1 MLRQNEKLKNQRG
14 SLLIE
19 ALAMLALIAMV
30 TPLLYKKAADRT
42 NELQDINAAGQMRTI
57 SNAVDA
63 YLRDNYDT
71 IVTNGTVKTN
81 CSGSSADKSYSFN
94 GDDDNEAIPL
104 AHLCEYLP
112 YGFNDKTMMFSSIEV
127 GVKRRIF
134 RSEEADPS
142 TGAKRILRQDLMG
155 LIVANPVRGN
165 NMPRVRASRIAS
177 MIGTNGGFA
186 DNKKGYGV
194 QGVWEINL
202 SDFDAGSFKPSSAS
216 NNAVLATSLESIASG
231 NHGRENVLHREKV
244 DEAGEMNTMLTD
256 LNMGDHKIT
265 NVQQMIVTGKGLGD
279 KDKAIYLKD
288 GSGIYIDTGN
298 LYVGGNTTLKG
309 TLEVTGEANF
319 KDNVNVDK
327 LLTTLQLEV
336 KEWLKA
342 GSAEII
348 GELTAANKNFIV
360 EAGTGNTTIKGT
372 LNVHGDTTLNS
383 NLQVDGTSDLK
394 GKVTIGTTT
403 KTPGNPNDN
412 VVLEVKGDAQF
423 DEDISVAGTA
433 DIDNLNVKK
442 VFQAGLGSDGNY
454 NLRAD
459 KDSVDI
465 LVNNFQVGYPT
476 NSAKATGFLIT
487 ETLTRMKNGTKIEL
501 ESPDII
507 IGSKNNTNMLAV
519 NDTDGVSVNN
529 ANFSVNDENDTTLF
543 EVNKASKQV
552 RVKGG
557 ADFLVRAKGTA
568 SGGTVTGDDIVMQ
581 VAQNGSYLS
590 SGERDAS
597 VYVRKGVIE
606 LERNAATDANKSNKA
621 NYTGYIKLDRVV
633 GNKEMDDDAF
643 HADDSKNGYSGFTK
657 YDEFQVNPAYTSVM
671 HDIKLTTRGGARL
684 SDILPDFINKGI
696 YVLDGTY
703 KEKLNGKSVN
713 WDTNESGTPIQS
725 SQFPYDINKI
735 TGGTDVSKAIKAQSC
750 DDNDFTC
757 ATTPW
762 LGFIPAPSCP
772 PGYLKVATIN
782 PIRWAMAQA
791 GRPVQSHRPGADEKE
806 VELAYNRDPNTV
818 KTGTGGVS
826 EPWKNALTFQQ
837 STWLNTSLKAFT
849 KNNISYGWS
858 GIIGFIYPAEDFST
872 YLQAIGELSAS
883 EIDSSTI
890 VWNLFEVF
898 NQQIVGIAN
907 VYCYFNRRSQAQL
920 TAAGSTASPDFKNDE
935 LIDRYDQLTSI
946 RVRYDEKDSAYVKR
960 LNDPKLKYTDPW

>member
-1 MLRQNEKLKNQRG
+1 MFNRKTEMKNQRG

-30 TPLLYKKAADRT
+30 TPLLYKKAAERT

-57 SNAVDA
+57 SNALDA

-71 IVTNGTVKTN
+71 IITNGTVKTN
-81 CSGSSADKSYSFN
+81 CSGSAADKKYSFN
-94 GDDDNEAIPL
+94 GDDANEDIPL

-112 YGFNDKTMMFSSIEV
+112 YGFNDKTMLFSSIDV

-134 RSEEADPS
+134 KSDDADPS
-142 TGAKRILRQDLMG
+142 TGEKRVTRQDLMG
-155 LIVANPVRGN
+155 LIVANPVRGA
-165 NMPRVRASRIAS
+165 NMPRVRSSRIAS
-177 MIGTNGGFA
+177 MIGTNGGFI
-186 DNKKGYGV
+186 DNKKGMGV
-194 QGVWEINL
+194 QGVWEIDL
-202 SDFDAGSFKPSSAS
+202 SDFDAGSKFKPSAAS
-216 NNAVLATSLESIASG
+216 NNSVLATSLESIASG
-231 NHGRENVLHREKV
+231 NHGRENVLYREKV
-244 DEAGEMNTMLTD
+244 DEEGIMNTMLTD
-256 LNMGDHKIT
+256 LNMGDNKIT
-265 NVQQMIVTGKGLGD
+265 NVQQMIVTGKNLGD
-279 KDKAIYLKD
+279 EDKAIYLKD
-288 GSGIYIDTGN
+288 GSGIYIEEPGK
-298 LYVGGNTTLKG
+298 LYVGGETTLNGDTTMNG
-309 TLEVTGEANF
+309 TLDVAGDAHFQGNVT
-319 KDNVNVDK
+319 VDK
-327 LLTTLQLEV
+327 LLKALQLEV
-336 KEWLKA
+336 TEWLKA

-348 GELTAANKNFIV
+348 GELTAGGKHFKVDAN
-360 EAGTGNTTIKGT
+360 GNTTI
-372 LNVHGDTTLNS
+372 DA
-383 NLQVDGTSDLK
+383 NLEVTGTSDLK
-394 GKVTIGTTT
+394 GKVTIGT
-403 KTPGNPNDN
+403 KAEAPGDPDNN
-412 VVLEVKGDAQF
+412 VVLEVKGDAKF

-433 DIDNLNVKK
+433 EIDNLNVKN
-442 VFQAGLGSDGNY
+442 VFQAGLGDDGHY
-454 NLRAD
+454 NLKAD
-459 KDSVDI
+459 KDSVDV
-465 LVNNFQVGYPT
+465 LVNNFRVGYPT
-476 NSAKATGFLIT
+476 NADEATGFLIT
-487 ETLTRMKNGTKIEL
+487 EDLTRMKNGTQIEI

-507 IGSKNNTNMLAV
+507 LGPKDNTNMLAI
-519 NDTDGVSVNN
+519 NQDDGVSVNN
-529 ANFSVNDENDTTLF
+529 SDFRVNDENDTTLF
-543 EVNKASKQV
+543 EVNKTSKEV

-557 ADFLVRAKGTA
+557 ADFLVRSKGTTGTDGA
-568 SGGTVTGDDIVMQ
+568 VSGDNLVFQ
-581 VAQNGSYLS
+581 VAQNGSYLN
-590 SGERDAS
+590 SGDRDAS

-606 LERNAATDANKSNKA
+606 LERNTATDANKSDKA

-633 GNKEMDDDAF
+633 GNKDIDDNAF
-643 HADDSKNGYSGFTK
+643 HDDDSKNGYSGITK

-713 WDTNESGTPIQS
+713 WDTNDSGTPIQS

-735 TGGTDVSKAIKAQSC
+735 TGGTDVSKAIKAESC

-762 LGFIPAPSCP
+762 LGFIPAPTCP

-791 GRPVQSHRPGADEKE
+791 GRPVQSHRPGAHNKE
-806 VELAYNRDPNTV
+806 VELAYNRDPNVV
-818 KTGTGGVS
+818 KSGTGGVS

-849 KNNISYGWS
+849 KNSISYGWS
-858 GIIGFIYPAEDFST
+858 GIVGFIYPAEDFRV

-883 EIDSSTI
+883 EIDSTTI

-920 TAAGSTASPDFKNDE
+920 TAAGSSSKPDFENDE

-946 RVRYDEKDSAYVKR
+946 RVRYDEKDRDYVKR
-960 LNDPKLKYTDPW
+960 LNDPRLKYTDPW

>member
-1 MLRQNEKLKNQRG
+1 MFTRNNKLKDQKG

-30 TPLLYKKAADRT
+30 TPLLYKKAAERT
-42 NELQDINAAGQMRTI
+42 SELQDINAAGQMRTI

-71 IVTNGTVKTN
+71 IVTNGEVKTN
-81 CSGSSADKSYSFN
+81 CSGGAANKKYNFS
-94 GDDDNEAIPL
+94 GDDDNEDIPL

-112 YGFNDKTMMFSSIEV
+112 YGFNDKTMLFSSIDV
-127 GVKRRIF
+127 GVKRRVF
-134 RSEEADPS
+134 KSDDTDPS
-142 TGAKRILRQDLMG
+142 TGEKRILRQDLMG
-155 LIVANPVRGN
+155 LIVANPVRGA

-194 QGVWEINL
+194 QGVWEIDL
-202 SDFDAGSFKPSSAS
+202 SDFDADSFKPSGAS
-216 NNAVLATSLESIASG
+216 NNSVLATSLESIASG

-244 DEAGEMNTMLTD
+244 DEAGLMNTMMTD
-256 LNMGDHKIT
+256 LNMGGHKIT
-265 NVQQMIVTGKGLGD
+265 NIQQMIVHGDGLGD
-279 KDKAIYLKD
+279 KDKAIYVTD
-288 GSGIYIDTGN
+288 GAGIYIDTGN
-298 LYVGGNTTLKG
+298 LYVGGTV
-309 TLEVTGEANF
+309 EVGGDATFHG
-319 KDNVNVDK
+319 NVTVDK
-327 LLTTLQLEV
+327 LLKTLQLEV
-336 KEWLKA
+336 TEWLKA

-372 LNVHGDTTLNS
+372 LNVQGDTTLDA
-383 NLQVDGTSDLK
+383 NLQVAGTSDLE
-394 GKVTIGTTT
+394 GKVTIGTAAG
-403 KTPGNPNDN
+403 TPGDPDDN
-412 VVLEVKGDAQF
+412 VVLQVKGDAQF

-433 DIDNLNVKK
+433 DIDNLNVRK
-442 VFQAGLGSDGNY
+442 VFQAGLGDDGNY
-454 NLRAD
+454 NLKAT

-465 LVNNFQVGYPT
+465 LVNNFQVGNPT
-476 NSAKATGFLIT
+476 NPAEPTGFLIT
-487 ETLTRMKNGTKIEL
+487 EELTRMKNGTKIEL

-507 IGSKNNTNMLAV
+507 LGSQNNPNMVAI
-519 NDTDGVSVNN
+519 NDTDGVSVND

-543 EVNKASKQV
+543 EVNKDSKEV

-557 ADFLVRAKGTA
+557 ADLLVRAKGTT
-568 SGGTVTGDDIVMQ
+568 GGNGSVSGDDIIFQ
-581 VAQNGSYLS
+581 VEQDGSYLS
-590 SGERDAS
+590 SGDRDAS

-606 LERNAATDANKSNKA
+606 LERNTATDANKSDKA
-621 NYTGYIKLDRVV
+621 NYTGYVKLDRVV
-633 GNKEMDDDAF
+633 GNKDMDANAF
-643 HADDSKNGYSGFTK
+643 HDDIASGGYSGIVK

-713 WDTNESGTPIQS
+713 WDTNDSGVPVQS
-725 SQFPYDINKI
+725 SQFPYDVNKI
-735 TGGTDVSKAIKAQSC
+735 TGGADVSQAIKAESC
-750 DDNDFTC
+750 DSNDFTC

-782 PIRWAMAQA
+782 PIRWAMSQA
-791 GRPVQSHRPGADEKE
+791 GRPVQSHRPGADADE

-826 EPWKNALTFQQ
+826 EPWRNALTFQQ

-849 KNNISYGWS
+849 KNGVSYGWS
-858 GIIGFIYPAEDFST
+858 GIIGFIYPAEDFRV

-883 EIDSSTI
+883 EINSSTI

-920 TAAGSTASPDFKNDE
+920 TAAGSSAKPDFENDE

-946 RVRYDEKDSAYVKR
+946 RVRYDEKESDYVKR
-960 LNDPKLKYTDPW
+960 LNDPTLKYTDPW